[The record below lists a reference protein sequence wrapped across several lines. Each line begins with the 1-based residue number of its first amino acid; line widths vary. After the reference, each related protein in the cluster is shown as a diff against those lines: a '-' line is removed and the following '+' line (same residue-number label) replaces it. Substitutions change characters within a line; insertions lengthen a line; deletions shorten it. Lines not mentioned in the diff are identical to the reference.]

1 MKIERNTLYK
11 ERNRGYYNFDI
22 ELVEGKF
29 SITFA
34 GNGDLYWNY
43 KASSDEIRNLDRKT
57 FTVGMQDYFLY
68 SLINE
73 LYERIKNYDI
83 YSGFD
88 DEEITEEYKEEL
100 KNRLMEKDEYNSE
113 RLFQNGVI
121 DYHSDDY
128 SYEDSARLVIEKL
141 MDSFRITFVKGID
154 DIFPTFAV
162 RIRNS
167 GSSYDPFNICFMT
180 MYHKLISYN
189 PNYQYELSN
198 QELEQISID
207 EYLDGMKLVRKK
219 DEKRDLQ

>member
-1 MKIERNTLYK
+1 MKIEKSSLYR
-11 ERNRGYYNFDI
+11 ERNKGYYNFDI
-22 ELVEGKF
+22 ELEEGKF

-34 GNGDLYWNY
+34 GNEDLYWNY
-43 KASSDEIRNLDRKT
+43 KASLIEIRKLDRKT
-57 FTVGMQDYFLY
+57 FTVNSSDYFLY

-88 DEEITEEYKEEL
+88 DEEITKEYKEEL
-100 KNRLMEKDEYNSE
+100 KNRLMEKDEHNSE

-128 SYEDSARLVIEKL
+128 SYDESARLVIEKL

-154 DIFPTFAV
+154 DILPTFAV
-162 RIRNS
+162 RICNS
-167 GSSYDPFNICFMT
+167 GSRYDPFNMCFMN

-189 PNYQYELSN
+189 PNYQYELLN
-198 QELEQISID
+198 QELEQVSID
-207 EYLDGMKLVRKK
+207 EYLGDMKLVRKK